1 MAYDQFENGLWIA
14 NESTGSLNLVTLA
27 GAPIRSINLLAFGL
41 TADGFADGVA
51 VDGNRLLVTDFQGD
65 LNLHDDIIMDIN
77 RTTGALN
84 NFWNVDGPMNPN
96 PNANMNTV
104 LGIAVGAGGTF
115 WVSTNDGQIHN
126 VNLMAAGQWSRN
138 SVGPVP
144 GGGSAAEIDY
154 DPCLNQYFMTNFQLN
169 RHQHHNGPNT
179 ALLASFPGS
188 APSQTA
194 ITSNNQGTVWVSGF
208 GDNII
213 YRHEGIPCNTASVAG
228 SAPAQ
233 ISWIPMTPNPFSGS
247 TRLEFNVTRSD
258 SDTNVGVYD
267 THGRLVRTL
276 VQGILPAG
284 PHAVVWDG
292 RDHLGQTMPSGQ
304 YFYDLRLQGKVLAS
318 GKVLLI
324 R

>member
-1 MAYDQFENGLWIA
+1 LPDAAFGALQGSFNPGILNIVGMAYDQFENGLWIA

-144 GGGSAAEIDY
+144 GGGSVAEIDY
-154 DPCLNQYFMTNFQLN
+154 DPCLNQYFMTNFQLG
-169 RHQHHNGPNT
+169 RHQHHNAPNT
-179 ALLASFPGS
+179 ALLISFPGS

-194 ITSNNQGTVWVSGF
+194 ITSNNGGTVFVSGF
-208 GDNII
+208 GDNIV
-213 YRHEGIPCNTASVAG
+213 YRHEGIPCSATPVENSTWG
-228 SAPAQ
+228 S
-233 ISWIPMTPNPFSGS
+233 IKGTY
-247 TRLEFNVTRSD
+247 R
-258 SDTNVGVYD
+258 
-267 THGRLVRTL
+267 
-276 VQGILPAG
+276 
-284 PHAVVWDG
+284 
-292 RDHLGQTMPSGQ
+292 
-304 YFYDLRLQGKVLAS
+304 
-318 GKVLLI
+318 
-324 R
+324 